1 MQQHNFQV
9 SNPQVSNGQQIAIS
23 RSDRWQVHQR
33 LEELEIA
40 STCLRDGSLKVEIRS
55 PLTVIQLRSVLQ
67 QFTASRQQL
76 VDWLEQCWQ
85 S

>member
-1 MQQHNFQV
+1 M
-9 SNPQVSNGQQIAIS
+9 AIS

-55 PLTVIQLRSVLQ
+55 PLTIIQLRSVLQ